1 MNIVET
7 LKAQVR
13 PEMNPELSWAI
24 IILFSG
30 IIVWVTVRYINR
42 LDTMIDKITG
52 SIDSVERMLAIHDAD
67 IKRNTE
73 DIKSLKEANRL
84 KRR

>member
-1 MNIVET
+1 MNIVEN

-30 IIVWVTVRYINR
+30 IIVWVTIRYINR
-42 LDTMIDKITG
+42 LDTMIDRLDTAIEG
-52 SIDSVERMLAIHDAD
+52 IRQILATHASD
-67 IKRNTE
+67 IKKHDE
-73 DIKSLKEANRL
+73 DIKSLKEAN
-84 KRR
+84 KARRR

>member
-42 LDTMIDKITG
+42 LDTMLDRLDTAIDGIRQILTNHA
-52 SIDSVERMLAIHDAD
+52 SD
-67 IKRNTE
+67 IKKHE
-73 DIKSLKEANRL
+73 DDIKLLKDANRS
-84 KRR
+84 RRK